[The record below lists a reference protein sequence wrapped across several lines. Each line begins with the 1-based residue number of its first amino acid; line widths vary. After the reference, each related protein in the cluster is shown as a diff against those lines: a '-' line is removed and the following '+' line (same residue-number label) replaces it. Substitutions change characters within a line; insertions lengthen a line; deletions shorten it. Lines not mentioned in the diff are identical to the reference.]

1 MTKFIEVFS
10 RFALVL
16 SLLAALILSAPV
28 VAFSLWLQKGINVVE
43 VPGQSVLSKAIVHH
57 PVSFVWFWWIFSIL
71 AVTGS
76 IGLMRRRR
84 WGAVLWI
91 VLLSVLATWC
101 LMVIIS
107 ETLNLTTAGPG
118 ESPGLL
124 PSFQV
129 MSALGAIPVSL
140 VIGVASVLLLRKLWS
155 HRNEL
160 ATFRAGE

>member
-1 MTKFIEVFS
+1 MTKFIEIFS

-43 VPGQSVLSKAIVHH
+43 VPGQSVLSRAVVQH
-57 PVSFVWFWWIFSIL
+57 PVGFVWFWWIFSIL

-76 IGLMRRRR
+76 IGLIRRRR
-84 WGAVLWI
+84 WGAILWI
-91 VLLSVLATWC
+91 VLLSVLATWS

-107 ETLNLTTAGPG
+107 ETLNLATAGLG

-140 VIGVASVLLLRKLWS
+140 VIGVVSVLLLRKLWS
-155 HRNEL
+155 HRHEL
-160 ATFRAGE
+160 AISRAGE